1 MNIAQNL
8 KKLMDNR
15 GLSNSRLA
23 REIHVHTSTI
33 SNWLEG
39 KEVKAENLTAL
50 CEYFGCSLDY
60 LAGTTTEKAP
70 TQEGERD
77 FAQNHHEEDML
88 LLARHMAP
96 IPEEDRNALKEQFK
110 NSIDLYLKAKG
121 LSGSD

>member
-70 TQEGERD
+70 TQEGER
-77 FAQNHHEEDML
+77 
-88 LLARHMAP
+88 P
-96 IPEEDRNALKEQFK
+96 
-110 NSIDLYLKAKG
+110 KANYG
-121 LSGSD
+121 L

>member
-77 FAQNHHEEDML
+77 IDDRKIKAAFL
-88 LLARHMAP
+88 GGLA
-96 IPEEDRNALKEQFK
+96 D
-110 NSIDLYLKAKG
+110 G
-121 LSGSD
+121 LSDEEIDEYWDDARDYIGYKIQQKKNKPD

>member
-70 TQEGERD
+70 TQEGERKVSD
-77 FAQNHHEEDML
+77 DDIKFALWGTREIDDDVLDRVRQFAKFAQANE
-88 LLARHMAP
+88 
-96 IPEEDRNALKEQFK
+96 K
-110 NSIDLYLKAKG
+110 NK
-121 LSGSD
+121 

>member
-1 MNIAQNL
+1 MKIMNIAQNL

-70 TQEGERD
+70 TQEGERPKSKLRSIARLED
-77 FAQNHHEEDML
+77 SKITQNRMNRL
-88 LLARHMAP
+88 QIIL
-96 IPEEDRNALKEQFK
+96 IFCFLKKRIYEFK
-110 NSIDLYLKAKG
+110 NY
-121 LSGSD
+121 

>member
-70 TQEGERD
+70 TQEGERKVSD
-77 FAQNHHEEDML
+77 DDIKFALWGTREIDDDVLDRVRQFAKFAQENE
-88 LLARHMAP
+88 
-96 IPEEDRNALKEQFK
+96 K
-110 NSIDLYLKAKG
+110 NK
-121 LSGSD
+121 